1 MWCARYNEAVT
12 DDSTVSSAPST
23 AAPGLPAA
31 SHIPVAT
38 VAASAGPSH
47 ARLWIVG
54 AFVFGALAV
63 ASLVSAWHT
72 QQRVRALE
80 EQLVRRQ
87 QTSQEDATEARLL
100 AKQAIDAVREA
111 QGKIGVLDERV
122 AESALQRSQVE
133 DLIQSLSRS
142 RDENV
147 LADVDA
153 SLRVALQQAA
163 LTGSPE
169 PIAAALRQADERL
182 ARLDNPRLERVRRA
196 IARDIDRV
204 RNASVVDVPVL
215 TMRLDEA
222 VRMVDELPLATTPE
236 RAGALRGASGAA
248 LASSGAASIATP
260 PARGGSSGANRVAS
274 SGRASE
280 ASGAASEAEDSEA
293 EWIQSMR
300 RAWERFSTP
309 FFGELRQAVRVTSI
323 QHPEAMLM
331 TPEQGVFLREN
342 VKLRLLNARLS
353 LLSRQ
358 FDLAQADLQQAQG
371 ALDRY
376 FDRSSRRVTAVGDLL
391 RQVSTQARQV
401 TFPRPDDTLAAV
413 AAAAAAK

>member
-1 MWCARYNEAVT
+1 MHTVAVPA
-12 DDSTVSSAPST
+12 SAPPT
-23 AAPGLPAA
+23 
-31 SHIPVAT
+31 
-38 VAASAGPSH
+38 
-47 ARLWIVG
+47 RLWIVG
-54 AFVFGALAV
+54 AFIFGALSV

-87 QTSQEDATEARLL
+87 QGSQEDATEARLL
-100 AKQAIDAVREA
+100 AKQAVDAVREA

-196 IARDIDRV
+196 VARDLDRV

-222 VRMVDELPLATTPE
+222 VRMIDELPLVTTPE
-236 RAGALRGASGAA
+236 RAMNLRASPGATLISSGTASTMPSPTRAGSVANRGASGARVQ
-248 LASSGAASIATP
+248 AASGP
-260 PARGGSSGANRVAS
+260 
-274 SGRASE
+274 ASE
-280 ASGAASEAEDSEA
+280 ADAEGDP
-293 EWIQSMR
+293 EWLLALR
-300 RAWERFSTP
+300 RNWERFSTP

-323 QHPEAMLM
+323 QHPEAMLL
-331 TPEQGVFLREN
+331 TPEQSVFLREN

-358 FDLAQADLQQAQG
+358 FDLAQADLQQAQT

-376 FDRSSRRVTAVGDLL
+376 FDRSSRRVVVVSDLL
-391 RQVSTQARQV
+391 RQVSAQARQV